1 MKSLVWVWSLSLF
14 FTYIINFFYFF
25 MDDRPVVCSSM
36 DSQPI
41 VCSSVFL
48 TGFGKECVV
57 EEVVHLGAGDQV
69 TYLNKKAMW
78 LTIS

>member
-1 MKSLVWVWSLSLF
+1 
-14 FTYIINFFYFF
+14 
-25 MDDRPVVCSSM
+25 MDDRPVVCSSVV
-36 DSQPI
+36 SQPI

-57 EEVVHLGAGDQV
+57 EEVVQLEAGDRV